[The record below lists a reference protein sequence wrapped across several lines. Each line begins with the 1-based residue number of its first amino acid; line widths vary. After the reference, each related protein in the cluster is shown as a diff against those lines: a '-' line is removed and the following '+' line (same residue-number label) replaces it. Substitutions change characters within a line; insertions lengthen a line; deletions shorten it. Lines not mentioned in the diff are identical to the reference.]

1 MSGGVL
7 LPRGLGLKGVYD
19 GPIRTGLRC
28 NHGVFDVLGHA
39 DVKEHWEKVIQP
51 EAEKKE
57 DGKGSGD
64 GGAEDDDEGG

>member
-1 MSGGVL
+1 MVFSFLEDLVY
-7 LPRGLGLKGVYD
+7 KGVYD

-51 EAEKKE
+51 GAEKKE

-64 GGAEDDDEGG
+64 GGAEDGDEGG